1 MNDESPHLSAI
12 QPSVDMLTT
21 YDESPREL
29 GNRLVVP
36 AAVDMLTN
44 LPGELVMLVM
54 ARLDPPSLANL
65 ERCSSA
71 IQSIVQEGKLWKR
84 LAEEANKADPFP
96 FITGMLKYASMRQ
109 VSDSKAFKII
119 LGARRQ
125 IELIVGEYQRE
136 MKELRMEE
144 VGDITPRPGFFRR
157 ETSDIRI
164 VLIEKSVGQVKALS
178 RKHLMMEEKDYPVM
192 SEHRALFHRILS
204 PANLDVARGLIQVK
218 AVIEKLNFVKQQHQ
232 PSLQQHQLRP
242 PQLSLQ
248 QPSLQQPSLQQP
260 SVFQLPIPQCNGSN
274 SPKSENV

>member
-96 FITGMLKYASMRQ
+96 FIAGMLKYASMRQ

-192 SEHRALFHRILS
+192 SEHR
-204 PANLDVARGLIQVK
+204 
-218 AVIEKLNFVKQQHQ
+218 
-232 PSLQQHQLRP
+232 
-242 PQLSLQ
+242 
-248 QPSLQQPSLQQP
+248 
-260 SVFQLPIPQCNGSN
+260 
-274 SPKSENV
+274 